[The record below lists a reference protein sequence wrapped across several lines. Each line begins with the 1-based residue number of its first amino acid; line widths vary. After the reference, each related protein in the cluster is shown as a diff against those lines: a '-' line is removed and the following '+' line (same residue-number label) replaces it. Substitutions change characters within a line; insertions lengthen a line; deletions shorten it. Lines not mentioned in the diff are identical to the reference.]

1 MDVETKLNIEHWQLK
16 LEDEIKY
23 ITSIENNYTYIL
35 TQKNFLV
42 YSKIKDKETLL
53 KYPIPENPDI
63 DPNNNNKNN
72 DFINNRIW
80 PDKFGT
86 HIIFKLDSVC
96 YYYNSNFQEKKK

>member
-42 YSKIKDKETLL
+42 Y
-53 KYPIPENPDI
+53 
-63 DPNNNNKNN
+63 
-72 DFINNRIW
+72 
-80 PDKFGT
+80 
-86 HIIFKLDSVC
+86 
-96 YYYNSNFQEKKK
+96 

>member
-42 YSKIKDKETLL
+42 YLYGEHDAQGRSWCPDCEIAQPFVEKILPKIIDKES
-53 KYPIPENPDI
+53 K
-63 DPNNNNKNN
+63 
-72 DFINNRIW
+72 
-80 PDKFGT
+80 
-86 HIIFKLDSVC
+86 
-96 YYYNSNFQEKKK
+96 